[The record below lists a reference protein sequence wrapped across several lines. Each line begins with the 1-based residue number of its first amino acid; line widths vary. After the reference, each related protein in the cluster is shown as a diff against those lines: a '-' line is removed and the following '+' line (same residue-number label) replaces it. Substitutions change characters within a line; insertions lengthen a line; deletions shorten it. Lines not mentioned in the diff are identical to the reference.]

1 MRLRAAAPDR
11 GDRRQRGVLFHGVHA
26 AVPRTVV
33 PQIHHGMAGTA
44 RHRTGGH
51 APVRHERPVGAAVP
65 VHSARGRGP
74 ACLLGGTIGPA
85 ETPIDA
91 LLRSS
96 GELSVRGGR
105 RPRRLLRFNGAMK
118 RSNPRLLLDLA
129 PTTRVLSAQVPR

>member
-91 LLRSS
+91 LLRNS
-96 GELSVRGGR
+96 GELSVRGVGER
-105 RPRRLLRFNGAMK
+105 GVCHD
-118 RSNPRLLLDLA
+118 S
-129 PTTRVLSAQVPR
+129 TAQWNVPIPVCYSTSHRQLES